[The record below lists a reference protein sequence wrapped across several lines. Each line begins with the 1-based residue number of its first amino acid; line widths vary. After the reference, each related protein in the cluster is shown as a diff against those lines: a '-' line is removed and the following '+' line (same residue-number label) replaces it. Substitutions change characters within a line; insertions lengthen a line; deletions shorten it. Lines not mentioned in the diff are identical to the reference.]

1 VSLEKIGANFGMII
15 TTEKGNLLAMKNKD
29 AINTMNSSK
38 TCRNCLHFD
47 GDKYCVFY
55 YRNGEW
61 DEEVKERVWDPDEEF
76 ECEDFVEADDD

>member
-1 VSLEKIGANFGMII
+1 
-15 TTEKGNLLAMKNKD
+15 MKVK
-29 AINTMNSSK
+29 S
-38 TCRNCLHFD
+38 CRNCMHFD

-61 DEEVKERVWDPDEEF
+61 DEEVKERVWNPDEEF